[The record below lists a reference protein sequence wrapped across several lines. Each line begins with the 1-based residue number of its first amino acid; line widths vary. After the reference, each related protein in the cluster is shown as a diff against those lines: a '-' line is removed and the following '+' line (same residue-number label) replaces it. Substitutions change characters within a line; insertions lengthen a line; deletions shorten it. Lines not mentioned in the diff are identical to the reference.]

1 MLIEMINANRS
12 EGCKVYSVPCLMH
25 TSLGADNRSGKQLSS
40 DAQRIAK
47 GLQIS
52 FGGRR
57 SDGWRR
63 DSLKKSLEEKIGI
76 TSEFET
82 TIGSRFRVLMANG
95 SALWRH
101 EDEVHQALLESTK
114 SRHVD
119 MVGVMDGPEW
129 PRIRLELAIPVLVW
143 GGIIGPFH
151 STVSGRASYSQI
163 KAEFEIAFRKLAKIR
178 QSKNPFGEAL
188 IVAKDQA
195 HDQSSTTPEALRLI
209 EGSWTRGT
217 NKDLRQKVNSVTLGA
232 FNEVFQKMTSDWTA
246 IRDLPISDSKFV
258 EWTNRKVES
267 AFAYLK
273 SCDRKFSTMLTANV
287 QMTALS
293 KMNHISSWLQ
303 SNRHRV
309 SSASAKAD
317 YYELRRKREV
327 QFTLETA
334 IEEFLSAN

>member
-1 MLIEMINANRS
+1 MDYTESRRLRPLSAKRVREELVDYESDEML
-12 EGCKVYSVPCLMH
+12 
-25 TSLGADNRSGKQLSS
+25 
-40 DAQRIAK
+40 
-47 GLQIS
+47 
-52 FGGRR
+52 
-57 SDGWRR
+57 
-63 DSLKKSLEEKIGI
+63 
-76 TSEFET
+76 
-82 TIGSRFRVLMANG
+82 
-95 SALWRH
+95 
-101 EDEVHQALLESTK
+101 
-114 SRHVD
+114 VD
-119 MVGVMDGPEW
+119 YE
-129 PRIRLELAIPVLVW
+129 
-143 GGIIGPFH
+143 
-151 STVSGRASYSQI
+151 SGRASYSQI

-303 SNRHRV
+303 SNRHR
-309 SSASAKAD
+309 
-317 YYELRRKREV
+317 EV
-327 QFTLETA
+327 QTP
-334 IEEFLSAN
+334 